1 MIDAVCAR
9 FENVVYLNNKV
20 VTVDGVRFIG
30 STLWSNI
37 LPEHKDEIHMRISD
51 YHYIYHTPKKRIT
64 PDDTLA
70 EFIKSK
76 TFIESAIS
84 AAVLEGLWPV
94 VLTHHVPWT
103 VGTSDPCYNG
113 DALNSAFSSSL
124 PASCDQV
131 QLWCCGD
138 THYNFRH
145 TLAGYRLLSNQLGY
159 GGGNWNMDVD
169 PPRQDTLSAPGTFNW
184 DLLPVRGRLYIK
196 IVEARNLWAPAP
208 PAGVPASLAVK
219 KPYCVVEYDKLEFVT
234 REAIVTNLLSPEDS
248 ARAYQEALQ
257 SYGKCSAPNTSSR
270 GMRPH
275 PLIPGVGCVHD
286 VSRPESAITVSVWDR
301 NNGYGEVFLGMMQ
314 VVAPVTDGKI
324 YDHWFRLMP
333 RQWEDKIRGD
343 IRIQIMF
350 KTVEKKTFTVDD
362 FSILKLVGKG
372 SYGRVML
379 VKKKD
384 TGRVYAMKILS
395 KKDIVKKQEIEHT
408 LCERNVLIHGLSSP
422 FLVSLKFSFQT
433 PEKLFLVVDYFNG
446 GELFYHLQ
454 QNRVFPEEV
463 AKFFVAEITC
473 ALEFL
478 HGRGIAYRDLKPEN
492 LLLDSNGHIV
502 LTDFGLSKDHLVYG
516 QQTNTYC
523 GTAAYLAPEVL
534 IGNGYDWSVDW
545 WSLGIVFYEMMT
557 GLPPFFSENVNLMY
571 TKILHDELLF
581 PGGFSK
587 EAQSFISALVER
599 NRERRLGAGHT
610 DALELKQ
617 HPYFSRMDWVRLERK
632 QLTPPY
638 KPRVESEA
646 DATNFDPEFTS
657 MMPDDDSL
665 PNNSQ
670 PLSTYVQRQF
680 QGFTFEQ
687 DESQSAFPNSVRSVR
702 LED

>member
-1 MIDAVCAR
+1 MRLQLASDIHLETRVQPFQFRDLINPNADILALAGDIGDPASRVYAEFIAWCASSFKHVLVLHGNHELYSRDPNLTADVRIAMIDAVCAR

-131 QLWCCGD
+131 QLWCCGH

-159 GGGNWNMDVD
+159 GGGKCTGYQEDFTE
-169 PPRQDTLSAPGTFNW
+169 DTLSAPGTFNW

-234 REAIVTNLLSPEDS
+234 REAIVTNLLS
-248 ARAYQEALQ
+248 
-257 SYGKCSAPNTSSR
+257 
-270 GMRPH
+270 
-275 PLIPGVGCVHD
+275 D

-314 VVAPVTDGKI
+314 VVAPVTNGKI

-384 TGRVYAMKILS
+384 T
-395 KKDIVKKQEIEHT
+395 
-408 LCERNVLIHGLSSP
+408 
-422 FLVSLKFSFQT
+422 
-433 PEKLFLVVDYFNG
+433 
-446 GELFYHLQ
+446 
-454 QNRVFPEEV
+454 EEV